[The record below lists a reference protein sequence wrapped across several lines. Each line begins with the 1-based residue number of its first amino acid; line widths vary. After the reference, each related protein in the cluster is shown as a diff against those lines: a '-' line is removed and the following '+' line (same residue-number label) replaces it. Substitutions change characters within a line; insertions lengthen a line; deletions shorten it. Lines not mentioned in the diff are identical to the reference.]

1 MAAWPAGRSRSL
13 AAPCVAPG
21 GAAVA
26 RDQRGD
32 LLGEIRLVEYRL
44 TAVTPLAE
52 PSVLL
57 LLFYLILYLPPK
69 SEVSTLSRH
78 FCIIRSFIAVLR
90 DSKEKKY
97 ETWFWLF

>member
-32 LLGEIRLVEYRL
+32 LLGEIRDQRGDGMRIETSGGGGRS
-44 TAVTPLAE
+44 AGSTPRK
-52 PSVLL
+52 
-57 LLFYLILYLPPK
+57 F
-69 SEVSTLSRH
+69 R
-78 FCIIRSFIAVLR
+78 
-90 DSKEKKY
+90 
-97 ETWFWLF
+97 